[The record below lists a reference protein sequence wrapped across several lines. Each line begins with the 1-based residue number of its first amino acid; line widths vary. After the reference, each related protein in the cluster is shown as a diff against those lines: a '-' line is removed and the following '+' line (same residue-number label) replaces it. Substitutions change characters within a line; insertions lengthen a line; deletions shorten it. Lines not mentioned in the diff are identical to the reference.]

1 MTGGRLALFSGP
13 LLQEENAAR
22 LGHQLRGDIL
32 RIAGNEA
39 VIKVRALDN
48 QRTCRLNNSPIQKVR
63 TGLGYRA
70 EPIIGAGRHSVISGE
85 TELCGI
91 NEDST
96 FTVFFRQDA
105 PLKDEVG

>member
-1 MTGGRLALFSGP
+1 M
-13 LLQEENAAR
+13 
-22 LGHQLRGDIL
+22 
-32 RIAGNEA
+32 
-39 VIKVRALDN
+39 
-48 QRTCRLNNSPIQKVR
+48 R

-70 EPIIGAGRHSVISGE
+70 EPIIGAGRHSVLSGE

-91 NEDST
+91 SEDST